1 MSFNFLNVRQRLDK
15 AIDHVT
21 RDIAS
26 LRTGKATVQILD
38 PVIVEAYGS
47 RMRIAELATVQ
58 APDATLLVI
67 SPWDKSILANIERA
81 VAAADLN
88 LNPVVDGDI
97 IRIKIAPLT
106 EEKRREMVKVLYKKI
121 ENGRVMFRSL
131 RTDAKKEIESQKG
144 TEGVSEDDIKSDLL
158 QLDEIIK
165 EYMLRLDEISEGKEK
180 DLLTI

>member
-1 MSFNFLNVRQRLDK
+1 MSFNFSDVKQRLEK
-15 AIDHVT
+15 AINHVT

-38 PVIVEAYGS
+38 PVVVEAYGA

-58 APDATLLVI
+58 APDATLLVV
-67 SPWDKSILANIERA
+67 SPWDKSVLANIERA
-81 VAAADLN
+81 IAAADLN

-97 IRIKIAPLT
+97 IRIKIASLT
-106 EEKRREMVKVLYKKI
+106 EETRKEMVKVLYKKV
-121 ENGRVMFRSL
+121 ESGRVMLRSL

-144 TEGVSEDDIKSDLL
+144 TQGISEDDIKSDL
-158 QLDEIIK
+158 QELDEIIK
-165 EYMLRLDEISEGKEK
+165 EYMTKLDDISASKEK